1 MRHHVLVS
9 AHRCG
14 AGRERALEN
23 TQRAVDR
30 ALDIDAEYVEFDVQ
44 RCGDGTLVLN
54 HDDSVKIDGQ
64 RVRLDQ
70 LTYAQAKTA
79 DGDPLLR
86 YDYVLQKLQSRKR
99 AHIDLKFTS
108 PANLYARPGS
118 TYEVG
123 AVRAAIAALGVENVI
138 VTSME
143 DRSVKAVRQWAASN
157 GYPHLLVGLSLGSEF
172 FPKSRYRECGANL
185 VVANH
190 RLARLSAARF
200 ARRSKL
206 PLLVWTVDDRLSLRY
221 WLKPGRAWMLT
232 TNHPLTALDMRAAKA
247 G

>member
-23 TQRAVDR
+23 TEHAVDR
-30 ALDIDAEYVEFDVQ
+30 ALAIDAEFVEFDVQ

-54 HDDSVKIDGQ
+54 HDDVVRIDGQ
-64 RVRLDQ
+64 KVRLET
-70 LTYAQAKTA
+70 LSYVQAKRA
-79 DGDPLLR
+79 DGAPLLR
-86 YDYVLQKLQSRKR
+86 YDRVLEQLRQRKR

-108 PANLYARPGS
+108 PAHLYAMPER
-118 TYEVG
+118 TYEVE
-123 AVRAAIAALGVENVI
+123 AVKLAIAVLGVENLI
-138 VTSME
+138 VTSLE
-143 DRSVKAVRQWAASN
+143 DRTVKAVRQWASEN
-157 GYPHLLVGLSLGSEF
+157 GHPELLVGLSLGSEF
-172 FPKSRYRECGANL
+172 FPKTRYRECGANL

-200 ARRSKL
+200 ARRANL
-206 PLLVWTVDDRLSLRY
+206 PLLVWTVDDRMSLRY

-232 TNHPLTALDMRAAKA
+232 TNHPVTALDMRVAKP
-247 G
+247 

>member
-14 AGRERALEN
+14 AGRERSLEN
-23 TQRAVDR
+23 TQRAVER

-54 HDDSVKIDGQ
+54 HDDSVRIDGQ
-64 RVRLDQ
+64 RIRLAE
-70 LTYAQAKTA
+70 LTYEQARTA

-86 YDYVLQKLQSRKR
+86 YDRVLEQLRYRKR

-108 PANLYARPGS
+108 PAALYEHPGS
-118 TYEVG
+118 TYEVA
-123 AVRAAIAALGVENVI
+123 AVQAAIARLGVDNLI

-143 DRSVKAVRQWAASN
+143 DRSVKAVRQWAAAN
-157 GYPHLLVGLSLGSEF
+157 GYPQILVGLSLGSEF
-172 FPKSRYRECGANL
+172 FPKSRYRDCGANL

-200 ARRSKL
+200 ARRANL

-232 TNHPLTALDMRAAKA
+232 TNHPTTALDMRAAKA
-247 G
+247 

>member
-1 MRHHVLVS
+1 MRHPVLVS

-23 TQRAVDR
+23 TQRAVDL
-30 ALDIDAEYVEFDVQ
+30 ALNIDAEFVEFDVQ
-44 RCGDGTLVLN
+44 RCGDGTLVLS
-54 HDDSVKIDGQ
+54 HDDTVKINGR
-64 RVRLDQ
+64 RVRLEQ
-70 LTYAQAKTA
+70 LTYAQAQTA
-79 DGDPLLR
+79 DGTPLLR
-86 YDYVLQKLQSRKR
+86 YECVLQQLQARKR

-108 PANLYARPGS
+108 PPSIYARPES
-118 TYEVG
+118 TYEVA
-123 AVRAAIAALGVENVI
+123 AVKVAIAALGAENLI

-143 DRSVKAVRQWAASN
+143 DCSVKAVREWAASS
-157 GYPHLLVGLSLGSEF
+157 GHPDLLVGLSLGSEF

-200 ARRSKL
+200 ARRANL

-232 TNHPLTALDMRAAKA
+232 TNHPLTALDMRATKA
-247 G
+247 

>member
-14 AGRERALEN
+14 AGGERALEN
-23 TQRAVDR
+23 TQRAVER
-30 ALDIDAEYVEFDVQ
+30 ALDIGAEYVEFDVQ

-70 LTYAQAKTA
+70 LTYMQTRTA
-79 DGDPLLR
+79 AGDPLLR
-86 YDYVLQKLQSRKR
+86 YDYVLRQLQSRKR

-108 PANLYARPGS
+108 PASLYAHPES
-118 TYEVG
+118 TYEVA
-123 AVRAAIAALGVENVI
+123 AVKAAIDALGVENLI

-143 DRSVKAVRQWAASN
+143 DCSVKAVRQWAAAN
-157 GYPHLLVGLSLGSEF
+157 GYPQLLVGLSLGSEF
-172 FPKSRYRECGANL
+172 FPKSRYLACGANL

-200 ARRSKL
+200 ARRANL

-232 TNHPLTALDMRAAKA
+232 TNHPVTALDMRAAKV
-247 G
+247 

>member
-23 TQRAVDR
+23 TERAVDR
-30 ALDIDAEYVEFDVQ
+30 ALEIDADFVEFDVQ

-54 HDDSVKIDGQ
+54 HDDSVRIAGQ
-64 RVRLDQ
+64 KVRLDTLGYQ
-70 LTYAQAKTA
+70 QAKRA
-79 DGDPLLR
+79 DGAPLLR
-86 YDYVLQKLQSRKR
+86 YDRVLEQLRHRKR

-108 PANLYARPGS
+108 PAHLYATPEL
-118 TYEVG
+118 TYEVA
-123 AVRAAIAALGVENVI
+123 AVRAAINVLGVENLI

-143 DRSVKAVRQWAASN
+143 DRTVKAVRRWARAN
-157 GYPHLLVGLSLGSEF
+157 GYGRLLVGLSLGSEF
-172 FPKSRYRECGANL
+172 FPKTRYRECDANL

-200 ARRSKL
+200 ARRADL
-206 PLLVWTVDDRLSLRY
+206 PLLVWTVDDRISLRY

-232 TNHPLTALDMRAAKA
+232 TNHPLTAVDMRIAQS
-247 G
+247 

>member
-23 TQRAVDR
+23 TEHAVDR
-30 ALDIDAEYVEFDVQ
+30 ALAIDAEFVEFDVQ

-54 HDDSVKIDGQ
+54 HDDVVRIDGQ
-64 RVRLDQ
+64 KIRLEA
-70 LTYAQAKTA
+70 LSYAQAKRA
-79 DGDPLLR
+79 DGAPLLR
-86 YDYVLQKLQSRKR
+86 YDRVLEQLRHRKR

-108 PANLYARPGS
+108 PAHLYAMPER
-118 TYEVG
+118 TYEVD
-123 AVRAAIAALGVENVI
+123 AVRLAISVLGVENLI
-138 VTSME
+138 VTSLE
-143 DRSVKAVRQWAASN
+143 DRTVKAVRQWASEN
-157 GYPHLLVGLSLGSEF
+157 GYPELLVGLSLGSEF
-172 FPKSRYRECGANL
+172 FPKTRYRECGANL

-200 ARRSKL
+200 ARRANL
-206 PLLVWTVDDRLSLRY
+206 PLLVWTVDDRMSLRY

-232 TNHPLTALDMRAAKA
+232 TNHPLTALDMRVARP
-247 G
+247 

>member
-14 AGRERALEN
+14 AGRERSLEN

-44 RCGDGTLVLN
+44 RCGDGTLVLH
-54 HDDSVKIDGQ
+54 HDDSVRINGQ
-64 RVRLDQ
+64 RLRLET
-70 LTYAQAKTA
+70 LTYAEAKRA
-79 DGDPLLR
+79 DGDQLLR
-86 YDYVLQKLQSRKR
+86 YERVLQQLQYRKR

-108 PANLYARPGS
+108 PADRYARPET
-118 TYEVG
+118 TYEVA
-123 AVRAAIAALGVENVI
+123 AVKAAIDALGVENLI

-143 DRSVKAVRQWAASN
+143 DCSVKAIRQWACAH

-172 FPKSRYRECGANL
+172 FPASRYRACGANL

-200 ARRSKL
+200 ARRANL

-232 TNHPLTALDMRAAKA
+232 TNHPVTALDMRAAKA
-247 G
+247 